1 MSESRTK
8 KVARNVKYSLL
19 VQAIVYLVTFAGR
32 SVFIRCLDKEYLGV
46 GGLFSNILSVLALA
60 ELGVS
65 VAMTYFLYK
74 PLAERD
80 EKQIAA
86 FMNFYATAYR
96 LIGCFVLVVGA
107 AVTPFLPYI
116 IRDPGGIENIPL
128 IYLLYV
134 ASSGVSYFF
143 AYKRT
148 IIIADQNGYI
158 DSVNHM
164 LSVLVQNV
172 LQCIVLLIW
181 KNFILYLLV
190 QILTVILFNIII
202 SVQADRRYPFLRK
215 LKKERLTK
223 EQTKEMFRYIGAM
236 MSHKVGSVVVNGTDN
251 ILITTFDG
259 LVKTGLYSNYSL
271 VVTSLNKLISQL
283 FSSLS
288 ASVGN
293 LNAVSEV
300 EHKRVVFKRCVFIN
314 GWLSCFC
321 SVCLW
326 CLFQPFV
333 TLFTGGADYLLDWS
347 VVFVVVL
354 NFFLRN
360 MNHPVQ
366 TFKVAGGYFWNDRFR
381 PIAEA
386 GINLIASIIL
396 GHIMGLPGVL
406 WGTAISALATNF
418 WVEPYVVFKHNL
430 KQSPLS
436 YFASYGMF
444 TVLTVVLA
452 YATNLIV
459 TLLPYGN
466 IFAFAVQCAI
476 CMIVPNVLLAIL
488 FWKKPEFV
496 YAKNLILNKL
506 KRRNA
511 HEG

>member
-8 KVARNVKYSLL
+8 KVARNAKYSLL
-19 VQAIVYLVTFAGR
+19 VQALIYLVTFIGR
-32 SVFIRCLDKEYLGV
+32 SIFIHCLDQEYLGV

-74 PLAERD
+74 PLSERD

-86 FMNFYATAYR
+86 YMNFYALAYR
-96 LIGCFVLVVGA
+96 VIGCFVLIAGA

-134 ASSGVSYFF
+134 TSSGVSYFF

-172 LQCIVLLIW
+172 LQCVVLLLW
-181 KNFILYLLV
+181 KNFILYLAV
-190 QILTVILFNIII
+190 QIATVILFNIII
-202 SVQADRRYPFLRK
+202 SIQADKRYPFLRK
-215 LKKERLTK
+215 LKKERLSKT
-223 EQTKEMFRYIGAM
+223 QMKEMFRYIGAM

-271 VVTSLNKLISQL
+271 IITSLNKLISQL
-283 FSSLS
+283 FSALA

-300 EHKRVVFKRCVFIN
+300 EHKRIVFRRCTFLN
-314 GWLSCFC
+314 GWMTCFC

-333 TLFTGGADYLLDWS
+333 TLWAGSDYLLDWS

-354 NFFLRN
+354 NFFVRT

-386 GINLIASIIL
+386 VINLVASVVL
-396 GHIMGLPGVL
+396 GRIMGLPGIL

-430 KQSPLS
+430 KESPLS
-436 YFASYGMF
+436 YFTEYGMF
-444 TVLTVVLA
+444 TALTVVLS
-452 YATNLIV
+452 YFTNRIVMLI
-459 TLLPYGN
+459 PYGTV
-466 IFAFAVQCAI
+466 FGFLAQCAI
-476 CMIVPNVLLAIL
+476 CLIVPNVLLAVL
-488 FWKKPEFV
+488 FWKKAEFV
-496 YAKNLILNKL
+496 YVKQLLLGKL
-506 KRRNA
+506 KKGVP
-511 HEG
+511 HER

>member
-19 VQAIVYLVTFAGR
+19 VQALIYLVTFVGR
-32 SVFIRCLDKEYLGV
+32 SIFIRCLDKEYLGV

-96 LIGCFVLVVGA
+96 LIGCFVLVAGA

-116 IRDPGGIENIPL
+116 IRDPGRIENIPL

-172 LQCIVLLIW
+172 LQCIVLLLW
-181 KNFILYLLV
+181 KNFILYLVV
-190 QILTVILFNIII
+190 QIATVILFNIII
-202 SVQADRRYPFLRK
+202 SIQADRRYPFLKK
-215 LKKERLTK
+215 LKKERLSKTQMK
-223 EQTKEMFRYIGAM
+223 DMFRYIGAM

-251 ILITTFDG
+251 ILIATFDG

-271 VVTSLNKLISQL
+271 IITSLNKLISQL
-283 FSSLS
+283 FSALS

-293 LNAVSEV
+293 LNAVSEI
-300 EHKRVVFKRCVFIN
+300 EHKRVVFRRCTFLN
-314 GWLSCFC
+314 GWMACFC

-333 TLFTGGADYLLDWS
+333 TLWAGDGYLLDWS

-354 NFFLRN
+354 NFFLRT

-386 GINLIASIIL
+386 AINLVASIIL
-396 GHIMGLPGVL
+396 GRIMGLPGIL
-406 WGTAISALATNF
+406 WGTAISAIATNF

-430 KQSPLS
+430 KESSLS
-436 YFASYGMF
+436 YFAEYGMF
-444 TVLTVVLA
+444 TVLTVVLS
-452 YATNLIV
+452 YVTNLMV

-466 IFAFAVQCAI
+466 IFSFAVQCVI
-476 CMIVPNVLLAIL
+476 CVIVPNLLLVIL

-496 YAKNLILNKL
+496 YAKDLILSKL
-506 KRRNA
+506 KKGTA